1 MELFSE
7 LSRKSSCRNETIDVN
22 VKWYNPYRGMTML
35 HYNPVDGR
43 LYFFDSKRL
52 LSVNVRMEG
61 QIDQPLFEFS
71 DID

>member
-1 MELFSE
+1 
-7 LSRKSSCRNETIDVN
+7 
-22 VKWYNPYRGMTML
+22 MTML
-35 HYNPVDGR
+35 HYNPIDGR

-61 QIDQPLFEFS
+61 QSDQSLFEFS